1 MTIVVLDALDDDRRR
16 HAARGAH
23 GDEAIA
29 TARTFEFIERG
40 SDQDRPGGADRVAQR
55 HRADRTS
62 TRLNSSHY
70 CASRMPSS
78 ACHTKRPERIYA
90 NNIRTREPRVH
101 TSKSDTIIRPNYQST
116 SLY

>member
-55 HRADRTS
+55 HRAADVHLFAIEVEVADELLGDDRESFVDFPDVDVLLLDRKS
-62 TRLNSSHY
+62 TRMNSS
-70 CASRMPSS
+70 
-78 ACHTKRPERIYA
+78 
-90 NNIRTREPRVH
+90 N
-101 TSKSDTIIRPNYQST
+101 
-116 SLY
+116 

>member
-55 HRADRTS
+55 HRAAVDVHLFAIEVEVADELLGDDRESFVVSPDVAVRSEERRVGNECVS
-62 TRLNSSHY
+62 TCRSLW
-70 CASRMPSS
+70 SR
-78 ACHTKRPERIYA
+78 CYEK
-90 NNIRTREPRVH
+90 
-101 TSKSDTIIRPNYQST
+101 
-116 SLY
+116 